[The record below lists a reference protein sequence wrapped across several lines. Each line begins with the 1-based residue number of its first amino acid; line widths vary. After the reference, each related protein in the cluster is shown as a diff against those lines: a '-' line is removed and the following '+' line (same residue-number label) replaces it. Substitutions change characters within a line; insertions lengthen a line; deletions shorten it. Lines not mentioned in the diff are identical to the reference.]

1 MYSKESCFCSS
12 VFEFSPPLCRLESF
26 VHFGHFMSF
35 FGGQINRK
43 DGKENSDNFFLWPL
57 WAIMSTFGHFC
68 PLWAIFEL
76 FRWPNETYLIK
87 EKRELCKAIF
97 LMWQFGPFLST
108 LGYFCSFSVSKWLME
123 KENYVRQLFLVWNF
137 PTLFSFSNFSHALY
151 WIKRF
156 ISTR

>member
-12 VFEFSPPLCRLESF
+12 VFEFSPPLCHLESF

-87 EKRELCKAIF
+87 EK
-97 LMWQFGPFLST
+97 
-108 LGYFCSFSVSKWLME
+108 
-123 KENYVRQLFLVWNF
+123 ENYVRPLFLIWHF
-137 PTLFSFSNFSHALY
+137 PTVCSLLP
-151 WIKRF
+151 
-156 ISTR
+156 ISPMRSTEEVKFHYELRI